1 MPITHFEDQLS
12 IPRGTTFFDP
22 VDDNGQRTGEIDLGN
37 CPGVTVT
44 IDSEKAEHYTSR
56 TAAGEKDRS
65 ITTRINR
72 TGKLTCDNVSM
83 PNYALWLAGTQQ
95 LITQDATPVVNEL
108 RTVRPG
114 RFYQLGANDANP
126 LGVRDVTAVTVK
138 DEEDEPYKEGEDY
151 ELDATNGRIRIVEG
165 GSIAEGDK
173 VKFAYTPKAGTY
185 LRVKTGGKSEVSGAL
200 RIVADN
206 ASGENRDF
214 YMPKVTLSATGD
226 LPLIVEGS
234 SNEFVALEF
243 SLEVLKA
250 ANAEAIYIDGRPRA
264 E

>member
-1 MPITHFEDQLS
+1 MPITHTEDQLS
-12 IPRGTTFFDP
+12 IPRGATFFDP
-22 VDDNGQRTGEIDLGN
+22 FDEDGQPTGEIDLGN

-72 TGKLTCDNVSM
+72 TGKLNCDNVSM
-83 PNYALWLAGTQQ
+83 ANYALWLAGTQQ
-95 LITQDATPVVNEL
+95 LMEQEATAVTGEL

-126 LGVRDVTAVTVK
+126 LGVRDVTGVTVK
-138 DEEDEPYKEGEDY
+138 DEDDEAYKEGEDY
-151 ELDATNGRIRIVEG
+151 ELDAGNGRIRIVESG
-165 GSIAEGDK
+165 AITSGSK
-173 VKFAYTPKAGTY
+173 VKLGYTPKAGTY
-185 LRVKTGGKSEVSGAL
+185 LRVKTGGKAEVSGSL

-214 YMPKVTLSATGD
+214 YMPKVTLAATGD